1 MVYFLGRDV
10 AVVLTTESVT
20 DTETTGISGNAAV
33 AGATATNA
41 GTLFADDM
49 SETTFSNYT
58 AVADL
63 TGVDISI
70 GAMDEDIT
78 FVGQKG
84 TGKVEQKK
92 EITVTLT
99 RKKNDNCWDIM
110 FNGPTDKDFIT
121 VSYSADQ
128 PWGARWGLDGSG
140 AKLGDGMT
148 NPKDVVDAGN
158 TTKNE
163 FGYRVHIQMKN
174 GSEIIAVPNCMLTE
188 YSTTLGADAVQ
199 EESLT
204 FMTNQTIQQ
213 SSNGVLINK
222 TQTLKADY

>member
-10 AVVLTTESVT
+10 SVVLTTESVT
-20 DTETTGISGNAAV
+20 DTETVGISGNAAV

-41 GTLFADDM
+41 GILFADDM

-58 AVADL
+58 EVADL

-78 FVGQKG
+78 FIGQKG

-92 EITVTLT
+92 EITITLT

-110 FNGPTDKDFIT
+110 YNGPTDGTFLT
-121 VSYSADQ
+121 SFTGTQY
-128 PWGARWGLDGSG
+128 WGARWGLDGNA
-140 AKLGDGMT
+140 AKLGDGFK
-148 NPKDVVDAGN
+148 NPKDIVDAGN
-158 TTKNE
+158 PTKNE
-163 FGYRVHIQMKN
+163 FGYRVHVQMKN
-174 GSEIIAVPNCMLTE
+174 GSEIIAIPNCMLTE
-188 YSTTLGADAVQ
+188 YTTTLGPDAVQ

-204 FMTNQTIQQ
+204 FMTNQTILQ
-213 SSNGVLINK
+213 SSNAVLINK